1 MKKLR
6 RRMTA
11 VIVECN
17 KPISEKEKLDYIEHI
32 AATYDI
38 NRMAWL
44 HIAIDGDTAELS
56 VSAFPLEAEKIK
68 RKEEYLT

>member
-17 KPISEKEKLDYIEHI
+17 KTIPEKEKLEYVEHI

-44 HIAIDGDTAELS
+44 KIEISGDTAELS
-56 VSAFPLEAEKIK
+56 VSAFPSEAEKIQ
-68 RKEEYLT
+68 RKVEYL

>member
-17 KPISEKEKLDYIEHI
+17 KPISEKEKLEYIEHI
-32 AATYDI
+32 ATTYDI

-44 HIAIDGDTAELS
+44 KIEISGDTAELS
-56 VSAFPLEAEKIK
+56 VSAFPSEAEKIQ
-68 RKEEYLT
+68 RKVEYL

>member
-1 MKKLR
+1 M
-6 RRMTA
+6 
-11 VIVECN
+11 IVEVN
-17 KPISEKEKLDYIEHI
+17 KPISEKEKLEYVEHI

-44 HIAIDGDTAELS
+44 RIEINGDTVELS
-56 VSAFPLEAEKIK
+56 VSAFPSEAEIVK

>member
-1 MKKLR
+1 M
-6 RRMTA
+6 
-11 VIVECN
+11 IVEVN

-44 HIAIDGDTAELS
+44 RIEITGDTAELS
-56 VSAFPLEAEKIK
+56 VSAFPSEAEKIK
-68 RKEEYLT
+68 RKEEYISCTIK